1 MMSLRLELSK
11 GAVLQATTP
20 KAFVWRPRLTGVI
33 DTPWV
38 VTGTEPKG
46 SILRR
51 HIELAC
57 SRGEVN
63 AVHEFQFS

>member
-11 GAVLQATTP
+11 GAVLQATTL

-38 VTGTEPKG
+38 VTGTEPKRVYIAEAHRV
-46 SILRR
+46 SLLERR
-51 HIELAC
+51 GQR
-57 SRGEVN
+57 SP
-63 AVHEFQFS
+63 